1 MKQETNFNALN
12 HTGHPAV
19 SGGFTRMIRSLFA
32 CAASVAV
39 LSVASGAAIAQQTP
53 IKVGVVYS
61 FSGGSATAGKE
72 FNDTLATF
80 QKLHGETAG
89 GRKVEFVKR
98 DDGGIAP
105 DNAKRLAQELIV
117 QEHVDFLTGLIFT
130 PNAVAVGNVSTAAKM
145 PTFIVN
151 ATTSG
156 IMAKNPY
163 MSRYSMSA
171 TQVTVPL
178 AKYAYKSGQRNMY
191 VLFMDYGPGIDSG
204 KTFEDTFTAEGGKI
218 AGEVRVPVTASDF
231 SAYLQRIKDA
241 KPDGLYVFLNASGT
255 GTAFLKQVKAQ
266 GFDKAGIKLFVSGD
280 LVTEQALPAIGD
292 AAVGVISS
300 MNYSGSHDSKLNRDF
315 IKAFEVQSGGTPP
328 TFGAVGAYDAFTAIY
343 KVIDAQKGNVDPDK
357 SMEIVKTLKFES
369 PRGPIAID
377 PDTRDIVQNV
387 WIRRTELK
395 GGKLVN
401 TEIDSYPMFK
411 DPSEHP

>member
-1 MKQETNFNALN
+1 VIRRVLTAALALTLPALGS
-12 HTGHPAV
+12 TGV
-19 SGGFTRMIRSLFA
+19 SG
-32 CAASVAV
+32 
-39 LSVASGAAIAQQTP
+39 QPTP
-53 IKVGVVYS
+53 VKIGVVYS
-61 FSGGSATAGKE
+61 FSGAGGVAGKE
-72 FNDTLATF
+72 FNDTVAVF
-80 QKLHGETAG
+80 QKLHGTTAG
-89 GRKVEFVKR
+89 GRPVQVIMR

-105 DNAKRLAQELIV
+105 DNAKRLAQELVV
-117 QEHVDFLTGLIFT
+117 QDHVDLLAGLIFT
-130 PNAVAVGNVSTAAKM
+130 PNAVAVGTVSTAAKM
-145 PTFIVN
+145 PLFIVN

-178 AKYAYKSGQRNMY
+178 AKYAYKAGQRNMY
-191 VLFMDYGPGIDSG
+191 VVFMDYGPGIDSG

-218 AGEVRVPVTASDF
+218 AGEIRVPVAANDF

-241 KPDGLYVFLNASGT
+241 KPDGVYIFLNASGA
-255 GTAFLKQVKAQ
+255 GTAFLKQAKAQ
-266 GFDKAGIKLFVSGD
+266 GFDKAGIKIFCSGD

-300 MNYSGSHDSKLNRDF
+300 MNYSSAHDSKLNHEF
-315 IKAFEVQSGGTPP
+315 VKAFEAQSGGVPP
-328 TFGAVGAYDAFTAIY
+328 TFGAVGTYDAFTAMY
-343 KVIDAQKGNVDPDK
+343 KVIDAQKGQLDPDK
-357 SMEIVKTLKFES
+357 TMEIVKTLKFES

-387 WIRRTELK
+387 YIRRTELK
-395 GGKLVN
+395 GGTLVN

-411 DPSEHP
+411 DPSEH